1 MISDDNGNLFFV
13 GFAKKLQKIYK
24 NRVAHYI
31 KNHYD
36 ERKCGGVDMRY
47 KAVVLKYNP
56 RAVKMAEEAERVANE
71 YAEKGWKLVTFSVT
85 PSAKGILVF
94 EVSEEKQ

>member
-13 GFAKKLQKIYK
+13 GFAKKLQKIYTK
-24 NRVAHYI
+24 QVARYTKKI
-31 KNHYD
+31 YD

-47 KAVVLKYNP
+47 KVVVLKYNP

-71 YAEKGWKLVTFSVT
+71 YAEKGWKLVTFSVM

>member
-1 MISDDNGNLFFV
+1 
-13 GFAKKLQKIYK
+13 
-24 NRVAHYI
+24 
-31 KNHYD
+31 
-36 ERKCGGVDMRY
+36 MRY

-71 YAEKGWKLVTFSVT
+71 YAEKGWKLVTFSVM